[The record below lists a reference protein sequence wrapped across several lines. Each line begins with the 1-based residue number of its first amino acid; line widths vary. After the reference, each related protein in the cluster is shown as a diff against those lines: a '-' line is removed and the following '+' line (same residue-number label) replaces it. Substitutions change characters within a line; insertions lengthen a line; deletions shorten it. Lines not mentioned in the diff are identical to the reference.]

1 MAATVYKR
9 DNCNAEQGMAFRVL
23 SLKKGIQ
30 FHLMF
35 TIYKTFLENPI
46 RK

>member
-9 DNCNAEQGMAFRVL
+9 DNCAAEQVMAFRVL

-46 RK
+46 RQ